1 MKKDFN
7 KGLLLTSLG
16 SFWWGFIGV
25 IYFEYLSFIG
35 HIELVVHRCL
45 WTAVMLILTT
55 SFFSKWKIFFKI
67 IKNIKILIILFFS
80 GLLIWV
86 AQLLLA
92 DFLSIGTI
100 RPDFLVILV
109 LYWSIKYGRTIG
121 TISGF
126 LIGLIIDF
134 SGTASYFGLS
144 SLIYSVTGYFGGYL
158 MGTYSRLNPI
168 YFSLFDSF
176 SICASASLIDFS

>member
-1 MKKDFN
+1 MK
-7 KGLLLTSLG
+7 
-16 SFWWGFIGV
+16 
-25 IYFEYLSFIG
+25 
-35 HIELVVHRCL
+35 
-45 WTAVMLILTT
+45 WTDLI
-55 SFFSKWKIFFKI
+55 FS
-67 IKNIKILIILFFS
+67 S
-80 GLLIWV
+80 LLIWV

-134 SGTASYFGLS
+134 SGAASYFGLS
-144 SLIYSVTGYFGGYL
+144 SLIYSVTGYLGGYL

-168 YFSLFDSF
+168 YFSISWVAILIFQFLIFCVVQYQYIWMVNPQLFWAKF
-176 SICASASLIDFS
+176 LGTTIYTLSIAGILQVVYPLHKIN

>member
-1 MKKDFN
+1 MKWTDF
-7 KGLLLTSLG
+7 
-16 SFWWGFIGV
+16 I
-25 IYFEYLSFIG
+25 
-35 HIELVVHRCL
+35 
-45 WTAVMLILTT
+45 
-55 SFFSKWKIFFKI
+55 
-67 IKNIKILIILFFS
+67 FS
-80 GLLIWV
+80 GLLIWL

-121 TISGF
+121 TIAGF
-126 LIGLIIDF
+126 LIGLLIDL

-144 SLIYSVTGYFGGYL
+144 PLIYSVTGYLGGYL

-168 YFSLFDSF
+168 YFSISWVTILIFQFLIFCVVQYQDIWMINPQLFWAKWLGTTIYTLSF
-176 SICASASLIDFS
+176 AGILQVIYTLHKIN

>member
-1 MKKDFN
+1 MKWTDF
-7 KGLLLTSLG
+7 
-16 SFWWGFIGV
+16 I
-25 IYFEYLSFIG
+25 
-35 HIELVVHRCL
+35 
-45 WTAVMLILTT
+45 
-55 SFFSKWKIFFKI
+55 
-67 IKNIKILIILFFS
+67 FS
-80 GLLIWV
+80 GLLIWL

-92 DFLSIGTI
+92 DFLSIGSI

-126 LIGLIIDF
+126 LIGLLIDL

-144 SLIYSVTGYFGGYL
+144 PLIYSVTGYLGGYL

-168 YFSLFDSF
+168 YFSISWVAILTLQFLIFCVVQYQDIWIINPQLFWAKWLGTTIYTLSF
-176 SICASASLIDFS
+176 SGILQVIYPLHKIN

>member
-1 MKKDFN
+1 MKWTDF
-7 KGLLLTSLG
+7 
-16 SFWWGFIGV
+16 I
-25 IYFEYLSFIG
+25 
-35 HIELVVHRCL
+35 
-45 WTAVMLILTT
+45 
-55 SFFSKWKIFFKI
+55 
-67 IKNIKILIILFFS
+67 FS
-80 GLLIWV
+80 GLLIWL

-121 TISGF
+121 TIAGF
-126 LIGLIIDF
+126 VIGLLIDF

-144 SLIYSVTGYFGGYL
+144 PLIYSVTGYLGGYL

-168 YFSLFDSF
+168 YFSISWVAILIFQFLIFCVVQYEDIWMINPQLFWAKWLGTTIYTLSF
-176 SICASASLIDFS
+176 AGILQVIYPLHKIN

>member
-1 MKKDFN
+1 MKWTDF
-7 KGLLLTSLG
+7 
-16 SFWWGFIGV
+16 I
-25 IYFEYLSFIG
+25 
-35 HIELVVHRCL
+35 
-45 WTAVMLILTT
+45 
-55 SFFSKWKIFFKI
+55 
-67 IKNIKILIILFFS
+67 FS

-86 AQLLLA
+86 VQLLLA

-121 TISGF
+121 IISGF

-134 SGTASYFGLS
+134 SGAASYFGLS
-144 SLIYSVTGYFGGYL
+144 SLIYSVTGYLGGYL

-168 YFSLFDSF
+168 YFSISWVAILISQFLIFCVVQYQDIWMVNPQLFWAKF
-176 SICASASLIDFS
+176 LGTTIYTLSIAGILQVVYPLHKIN

>member
-1 MKKDFN
+1 MKWTDF
-7 KGLLLTSLG
+7 
-16 SFWWGFIGV
+16 I
-25 IYFEYLSFIG
+25 
-35 HIELVVHRCL
+35 
-45 WTAVMLILTT
+45 
-55 SFFSKWKIFFKI
+55 
-67 IKNIKILIILFFS
+67 FS

-86 AQLLLA
+86 VQLLLA

-121 TISGF
+121 IISGF

-134 SGTASYFGLS
+134 SGAASYFGLS
-144 SLIYSVTGYFGGYL
+144 SLIYSVTGYLGGYL

-168 YFSLFDSF
+168 YFSISWVAILIFQFLIFCVVQYQDIWMVNPQLFWAKF
-176 SICASASLIDFS
+176 LGTTIYTLSIAGILQVIHPLHKIN